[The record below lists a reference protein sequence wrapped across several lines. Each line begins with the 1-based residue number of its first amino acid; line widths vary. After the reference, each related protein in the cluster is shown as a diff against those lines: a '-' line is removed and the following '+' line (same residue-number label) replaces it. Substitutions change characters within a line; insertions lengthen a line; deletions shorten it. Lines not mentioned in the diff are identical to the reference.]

1 MTGSNDTPQRL
12 TLVAIDIAKHYHD
25 VLIEPPAP
33 KRRSRL
39 RLANRREDFERLAA
53 HLRGLLKSCVMVGFE
68 ATGNYHRPL
77 AYFLHQQGFEL
88 RLIPTPALARTRE
101 AMHNSWD
108 KNDPKDA
115 QVILH
120 LLKTGLAQTWHDP
133 LVNGINDVQELSKTH
148 FQITLARVRVWHTL
162 RNHYFALYFPEI
174 DRFVR
179 SNHSLWMV
187 RLLASF
193 PTPLS
198 ITALSE
204 AEFQM
209 QAWNL
214 VGRKVNKRALLAE
227 IYAAAQQSAGVPL
240 ALDSAAVTM
249 FRLMLEQYLTLDQ
262 LRERIA
268 EPAAILLADHPDS
281 SRLMTVP
288 GIGPANALTILAE
301 AGDLRRFRHHRQFL
315 SFYGLNLSTLQSGKS
330 RGQSHISK
338 YGNARLRTALWMA
351 AQSAVRMRENSFR
364 RKFDQYVRA
373 NPLNADL
380 RRKGYTAVTA
390 KLARVVFGLIKQ
402 QTDYRPFFEH
412 QFQVDEPALAR
423 AVGAASTP

>member
-1 MTGSNDTPQRL
+1 MTESNHTPHRV
-12 TLVAIDIAKHYHD
+12 TLVAVDIAKQYHE

-39 RLANRREDFERLAA
+39 RLGNSRGDFEHLADY
-53 HLRGLLKSCVMVGFE
+53 LRGLKSSVLVGFE

-77 AYFLHQQGFEL
+77 AYFLHRQGFEL
-88 RLIPTPALARTRE
+88 QLIPTLALARTRE

-120 LLKTGLAQTWHDP
+120 LLKTGVAQIWHDP
-133 LVNGINDVQELSKTH
+133 IVSGTNDVQELSKTH
-148 FQITLARVRVWHTL
+148 FQVTLARVRVWHTL
-162 RNHYFALYFPEI
+162 RNHYFSLYFPEI

-179 SNHSLWMV
+179 SDNSIWLIQ
-187 RLLASF
+187 LLAVF
-193 PTPLS
+193 PTPAS

-204 AEFQM
+204 EEFRAG
-209 QAWNL
+209 AWNL
-214 VGRKVNKRALLAE
+214 VGRKVSKRALLAE
-227 IYAAAQQSAGVPL
+227 IYAAAKRSIGVPV
-240 ALDSAAVTM
+240 ALDSPAMAM
-249 FRLMLEQYLTLDQ
+249 FRLVLEQYLNLHQ

-268 EPAAILLADHPDS
+268 EQAALLLEGNSDS
-281 SRLMTVP
+281 RRLMTVP

-315 SFYGLNLSTLQSGKS
+315 NFCGLNLSTLQSGKS

-338 YGNARLRTALWMA
+338 YGNARLRTALWLA
-351 AQSAVRMRENSFR
+351 AQTAVRLPENSFR
-364 RKFDQYVRA
+364 RKFDNYVRG
-373 NPLNADL
+373 NPLDADL
-380 RRKGYTAVTA
+380 RRKGYTAVAA
-390 KLARVVFGLIKQ
+390 KLARVIFGLIKHQ
-402 QTDYRPFFEH
+402 VDYRPFFEH
-412 QFQVDEPALAR
+412 QFQVEEPSRAS

>member
-1 MTGSNDTPQRL
+1 MTGSNDTPQGV

-25 VLIEPPAP
+25 VLIDPPPP
-33 KRRSRL
+33 KRLSRL
-39 RLANRREDFERLAA
+39 RLANHRDAFEQLAEY
-53 HLRGLLKSCVMVGFE
+53 LRTLKSSVLIGFE

-77 AYFLHQQGFEL
+77 AYFLHQQGFAL
-88 RLIPTPALARTRE
+88 RLIPTLALARTRE

-133 LVNGINDVQELSKTH
+133 VVNGINDVQELSKTH
-148 FQITLARVRVWHTL
+148 FQVTLARVRVWHTL

-179 SNHSLWMV
+179 SNHSVWMTQ
-187 RLLASF
+187 LLASF
-193 PTPLS
+193 PTPAA
-198 ITALSE
+198 ITALSAE
-204 AEFQM
+204 EFQK

-227 IYAAAQQSAGVPL
+227 IYAVAQQSIGVPV
-240 ALDSAAVTM
+240 ALDSAAITM
-249 FRLMLEQYLTLDQ
+249 FRLMLEQYLALDK

-268 EPAAILLADHPDS
+268 EQAAVLLGDNADS
-281 SRLMTVP
+281 RRLMTVP

-315 SFYGLNLSTLQSGKS
+315 KFCGLNLSTLQSGKS

-364 RKFDQYVRA
+364 RKFDHYIRA

-380 RRKGYTAVTA
+380 RRKAYTAITA
-390 KLARVVFGLIKQ
+390 KLARVVYGLIKQ
-402 QTDYRPFFEH
+402 QRDYRPFFEH
-412 QFQVDEPALAR
+412 EFQVEEPLRTR
-423 AVGAASTP
+423 AVGALATP

>member
-39 RLANRREDFERLAA
+39 RLANRCEDFERLAEY
-53 HLRGLLKSCVMVGFE
+53 LRAFESSVMIGFE

-77 AYFLHQQGFEL
+77 AYFLHCQGFEL
-88 RLIPTPALARTRE
+88 RLIPTLALARTRE

-120 LLKTGLAQTWHDP
+120 LLKTGLAQIWHDP
-133 LVNGINDVQELSKTH
+133 LVNGINNVQELSKTH
-148 FQITLARVRVWHTL
+148 FQVTLARVRVWHSL

-179 SNHSLWMV
+179 SNHSVWMIQ
-187 RLLASF
+187 LLASF

-198 ITALSE
+198 ITALTE
-204 AEFQM
+204 AEFQTR
-209 QAWNL
+209 AWNL
-214 VGRKVNKRALLAE
+214 VGRKINKRALLAE
-227 IYAAAQQSAGVPL
+227 IYAAAQQSIGVPV
-240 ALDSAAVTM
+240 ALDSPAITM
-249 FRLMLEQYLTLDQ
+249 FRLMLEQYLALNQ

-268 EPAAILLADHPDS
+268 EQAAAVLADHPDR
-281 SRLMTVP
+281 SRLMSVP

-315 SFYGLNLSTLQSGKS
+315 KFCGLNLSTLQSGKA

-364 RKFDQYVRA
+364 RKFDHYVRA
-373 NPLNADL
+373 NPLNTDL

-423 AVGAASTP
+423 AVGATSTP